1 MKESLYSPKALC
13 GCGSGRPGTHCC
25 APIIAGEQP
34 AETAEQLMRSRFVA
48 YASGQTDYLLA
59 SWHSSS
65 RPAQLQLPLNI
76 CWRRLQV
83 LSTEP
88 ADASADADSAW
99 VEFKAVYQQQGMLGF
114 MHERSRFVRED
125 GAWRYIDGQPL
136 SSEPV
141 ALNSLKRNDP
151 CFCGSGKKFKK
162 CCASS
167 LR

>member
-1 MKESLYSPKALC
+1 MKEKSDNPQALC
-13 GCGSGRPGTHCC
+13 GCGSGRPGIQCC
-25 APIIAGEQP
+25 APVIAGQQP

-59 SWHSSS
+59 SWHSST
-65 RPAQLQLPLNI
+65 RPAQLQLSGDI
-76 CWRRLQV
+76 HWRRLQV

-88 ADASADADSAW
+88 DASADGDSAW
-99 VEFKAVYQQQGMLGF
+99 VEFKAVYQQQGMVGF

-125 GAWRYIDGQPL
+125 GAWRYIDGEPF

-141 ALNSLKRNDP
+141 ALNRLKRNEP

-162 CCASS
+162 CCAAS

>member
-1 MKESLYSPKALC
+1 
-13 GCGSGRPGTHCC
+13 
-25 APIIAGEQP
+25 
-34 AETAEQLMRSRFVA
+34 MRSRFVA

-65 RPAQLQLPLNI
+65 RPAQLHLATDV

-88 ADASADADSAW
+88 AEASADADSAW
-99 VEFKAVYQQQGMLGF
+99 VEFKAVYQQQGMVGF

-125 GAWRYIDGQPL
+125 GAWRYIDGQPF

-162 CCASS
+162 CCAPSF
-167 LR
+167 

>member
-1 MKESLYSPKALC
+1 MKKVRDESSALC
-13 GCGSGRPGTHCC
+13 GCGSGRPGASCC
-25 APIIAGEQP
+25 TPIIAGERP
-34 AETAEQLMRSRFVA
+34 AESAKQLMRSRFVA
-48 YASGQTDYLLA
+48 YASGQIDYLLA

-65 RPAQLQLPLNI
+65 CPPQLQLPTDL

-88 ADASADADSAW
+88 AGSSADADSAW
-99 VEFKAVYQQQGMLGF
+99 VEFRAVYQQQGMVGF

-125 GAWRYIDGQPL
+125 GAWRYIDGEPF

-141 ALNSLKRNDP
+141 ALNTLKRNDP
-151 CFCGSGKKFKK
+151 CFCGSGSKFKK
-162 CCASS
+162 CCAPS

>member
-1 MKESLYSPKALC
+1 MKKTIDDSKALC

-25 APIIAGEQP
+25 APIIAGQQP

-65 RPAQLQLPLNI
+65 RPAQLQLPLDI

-88 ADASADADSAW
+88 AEASADADSAW
-99 VEFKAVYQQQGMLGF
+99 VEFKAVYQQQGMVGF

-125 GAWRYIDGQPL
+125 GAWRYIDGQPF

-141 ALNSLKRNDP
+141 AQNSLGRNDP

-162 CCASS
+162 CCAPSF
-167 LR
+167 